1 MNLRRL
7 ENTVAVQ
14 VAILLVTVTGCGSL
28 VYGVINIRS
37 GVGKIIR
44 CAGSPSGIGR
54 YKRQIAVQPV
64 AEHIP
69 VRIRENSEIIRLV
82 IHPLKVYIYRLR
94 CHEPTVA
101 EFIKVIRDI
110 YFSDRQIP
118 IAYCLY
124 SAPKVDTR
132 IHRHAVFR
140 IPFQYHALLDVAR
153 CSVLIEDTQ
162 PGILAIIHSY
172 RKRDTHPG

>member
-110 YFSDRQIP
+110 YFLIGKSHCILFIFCTEGSIP
-118 IAYCLY
+118 GFIVMRYSGYLSSTMRCLT
-124 SAPKVDTR
+124 SLGVP
-132 IHRHAVFR
+132 
-140 IPFQYHALLDVAR
+140 
-153 CSVLIEDTQ
+153 S
-162 PGILAIIHSY
+162 
-172 RKRDTHPG
+172 